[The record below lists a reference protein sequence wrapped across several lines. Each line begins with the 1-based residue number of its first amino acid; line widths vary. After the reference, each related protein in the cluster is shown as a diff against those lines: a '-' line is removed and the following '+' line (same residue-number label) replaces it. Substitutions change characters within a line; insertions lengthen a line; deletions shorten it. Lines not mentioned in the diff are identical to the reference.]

1 MKYILVVL
9 FFNMSMLY
17 SQTCCNTDA
26 PIIYLDEHRPMMGK
40 IGNVRTFG
48 RKFKLTK
55 EELVKVKNIR
65 FHPLHNSCFTVTSFT
80 WVCIPYGRDAI
91 VVRENS
97 NSFSKKYHYI
107 LSRLKPRSTIY
118 LKEIIALDC
127 DSNEIKLGTAGITI
141 KK

>member
-1 MKYILVVL
+1 
-9 FFNMSMLY
+9 MLY

-48 RKFKLTK
+48 RSFKLTK

-65 FHPLHNSCFTVTSFT
+65 FHPLHNSCFTVTSFKC
-80 WVCIPYGRDAI
+80 VIIPRGRDAI
-91 VVRENS
+91 VLRENS
-97 NSFSKKYHYI
+97 NPFSKKYHYI
-107 LSRLKPRSTIY
+107 LSRLEPRSTIY
-118 LKEIIALDC
+118 LTDIIALNC
-127 DSNEIKLGTAGITI
+127 DSNERKLGTAVITI